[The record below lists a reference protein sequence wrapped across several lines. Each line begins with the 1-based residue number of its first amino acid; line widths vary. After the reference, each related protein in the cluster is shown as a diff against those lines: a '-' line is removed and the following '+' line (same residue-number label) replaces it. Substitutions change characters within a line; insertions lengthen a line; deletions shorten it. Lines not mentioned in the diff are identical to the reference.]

1 MRLVKTTSEGKAKA
15 SELIEIM
22 LFLAVSAVRL
32 VNLSVRLV
40 DASVRIVGTSMRL
53 VDTSVRLVNRLVN
66 AGVRSVRLLAIR
78 VDTSVRLVLNLAD
91 MRSAVRSVNDSLGSG
106 RRRLALSTAAGAA
119 ARLLAG
125 FATGAAGARGIM
137 RVVSVETT
145 FIETSVL
152 GLVVIEGAALG
163 SVLLETAALGSVII
177 ERATAGSVVIEAAAS
192 RLVVIEAA
200 ALGLVGIIAGVRVG
214 SVSILNLMDNVDRLD
229 RLKFVLS
236 LAVGSVLLLSPR
248 VAVFAAAVR
257 TSMVLGSLSSGN

>member
-15 SELIEIM
+15 SEFIEIM

-91 MRSAVRSVNDSLGSG
+91 MRSAVRSVNNSLGSG

-125 FATGAAGARGIM
+125 FAA
-137 RVVSVETT
+137 
-145 FIETSVL
+145 
-152 GLVVIEGAALG
+152 
-163 SVLLETAALGSVII
+163 
-177 ERATAGSVVIEAAAS
+177 
-192 RLVVIEAA
+192 
-200 ALGLVGIIAGVRVG
+200 
-214 SVSILNLMDNVDRLD
+214 
-229 RLKFVLS
+229 
-236 LAVGSVLLLSPR
+236 
-248 VAVFAAAVR
+248 
-257 TSMVLGSLSSGN
+257 